1 MLKQSTP
8 AKIKQILAWR
18 EWGGNGNQEEKGKGA
33 EMLATEFIIRK
44 RKLYVGYFEGSQLVT
59 KVASSNARLG
69 QDGII
74 CMMVLDGWYLDMSW
88 ETIASMAIPVAS
100 CVLDVSLSVN

>member
-1 MLKQSTP
+1 MVLIWYRGGP
-8 AKIKQILAWR
+8 WR
-18 EWGGNGNQEEKGKGA
+18 EWGGEWEQGGKRQGSGNAGL
-33 EMLATEFIIRK
+33 MLATEFIIRK

-100 CVLDVSLSVN
+100 CILDVSLSVD